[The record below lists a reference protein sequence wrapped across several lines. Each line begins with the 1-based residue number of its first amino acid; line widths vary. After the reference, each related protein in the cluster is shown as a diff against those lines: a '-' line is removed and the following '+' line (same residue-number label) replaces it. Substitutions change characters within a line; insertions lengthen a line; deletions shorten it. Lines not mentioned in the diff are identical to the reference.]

1 MSKFKIIIPARMGST
16 RLKNKMLANINGLP
30 LIIRTANQALKS
42 KAIEVYVATDH
53 DDIIKMCDKY
63 NIKSILTSVNLESG
77 TERVYEASK
86 KLKLKNDEIIINLQ
100 GDEPLIEPNAI
111 NELANF
117 MIKNKSQVA
126 TIAHEIYN
134 IEEIFNPNNVK
145 VVIDKNNNAIY
156 FSRAP
161 IPYYRDLYNKKITT
175 SLAFKHMGI
184 YAFKVGFLKKYIN
197 LTPSPIEKI
206 ESLEQLR
213 IIYHGFKIGVIITN
227 QKTSLSIDTK
237 EDLKNIKKILK

>member
-1 MSKFKIIIPARMGST
+1 MNKFKIIIPARMGST
-16 RLKNKMLANINGLP
+16 RLAKKMIVDINGLP
-30 LIIRTANQALKS
+30 LIVRTAKQALKS
-42 KAIEVYVATDH
+42 KASEVYVATDH
-53 DDIIKMCDKY
+53 NDIVEICNKY
-63 NIKSILTSVNLESG
+63 NIKSVMTNTKLESG

-86 KLKLKNDEIIINLQ
+86 ILKLKSNEIIINLQ

-111 NELANF
+111 NELGNF
-117 MIKNKSQVA
+117 MSNNKAKVA

-134 IEEIFNPNNVK
+134 IDEIFNPNNVK

-161 IPYYRDLYNKKITT
+161 IPYYRDIYINNKIKK

-184 YAFKVGFLKKYIN
+184 YAFRVGFLKKYIH
-197 LTPSPIEKI
+197 LAPSPIEKI

-213 IIYHGFKIGVIITN
+213 IIYHGFKIGVIITT
-227 QKTSLSIDTK
+227 QKTSLSIDTH
-237 EDLKNIKKILK
+237 EDLMNIKKII